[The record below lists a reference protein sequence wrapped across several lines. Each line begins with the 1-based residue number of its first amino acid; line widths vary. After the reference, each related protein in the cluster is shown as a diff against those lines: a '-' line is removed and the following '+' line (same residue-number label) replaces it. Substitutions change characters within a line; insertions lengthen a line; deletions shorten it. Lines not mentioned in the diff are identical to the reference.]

1 MLKKFS
7 EAIGHITCFATF
19 LIVSITLSGLIFFD
33 SFTKGLKYNISILD
47 IDFYSLLVQFL
58 IVNHSGL
65 IGYSVSVFIIL
76 FIFFEF
82 FPKAFNFILG
92 IFHFL
97 YLILL
102 KFFNGLVL
110 LLLQSLLMPI
120 VAILVVVNWMLNDWL
135 YKSCIW
141 FLDIV
146 TKLFK
151 YLDRHSKTEQNQIK
165 NTYQI
170 EEGYKHYEKG
180 SFWIV
185 VALGLLIVWLK
196 WIVLFGTTAE
206 KYIENLKKADARHWV
221 YLKMGDEKIKPV
233 PSILLFKTKEGYLV
247 ISKETDNFN
256 KAVIYSNNIVI
267 KIEPK

>member
-19 LIVSITLSGLIFFD
+19 LIVSITLSGLVFFD
-33 SFTKGLKYNISILD
+33 SLTKGLKYNISILD

-58 IVNHSGL
+58 SVNHSGL
-65 IGYSVSVFIIL
+65 LGYGLSIFVIL

-92 IFHFL
+92 VFHFL
-97 YLILL
+97 YLISL
-102 KFFNGLVL
+102 KFFKGLVSL
-110 LLLQSLLMPI
+110 FVQSLFMPI
-120 VAILVVVNWMLNDWL
+120 VAILVVLNWILNDWL
-135 YKSCIW
+135 YDFCTW
-141 FLDIV
+141 FLERVI
-146 TKLFK
+146 KLFK
-151 YLDRHSKTEQNQIK
+151 YLDQYTETEQIQIK
-165 NTYQI
+165 KTYQI

-185 VALGLLIVWLK
+185 VALGFLIVWLK

-206 KYIENLKKADARHWV
+206 KYIEILKKGDARHRV
-221 YLKMGDEKIKPV
+221 YLKIGDEKIKPV
-233 PSILLFKTKEGYLV
+233 PSIFLFKTREGYLV
-247 ISKETDNFN
+247 ISKETANFN
-256 KAVIYSNNIVI
+256 KPIIYSNNIVV